1 MPPGPLHC
9 AGRLNLGVR
18 PLKEGAEMVGKS
30 SKPAVT
36 VQSFIAA
43 LDHPLK
49 QEIAALRQVLLGM
62 DPKISEEI
70 KWNAPSFRTSE
81 HFATMHL
88 RSKNSLQLILH
99 LGARSKRT
107 VPPDAIADPHMLLK
121 WLGPDRASIGI
132 TGREELV
139 QKSGPLVAIVR
150 EWIKH
155 V

>member
-1 MPPGPLHC
+1 
-9 AGRLNLGVR
+9 
-18 PLKEGAEMVGKS
+18 MVGKS

-88 RSKNSLQLILH
+88 RAKDSFQLILH
-99 LGARSKRT
+99 LGAKAKRS
-107 VPPDAIADPHMLLK
+107 VPPGAIADPHDLLN
-121 WLGPDRASIGI
+121 WLGPDRASVKFA
-132 TGREELV
+132 TREDLA
-139 QKSGPLVAIVR
+139 QKSEPLAAIVR